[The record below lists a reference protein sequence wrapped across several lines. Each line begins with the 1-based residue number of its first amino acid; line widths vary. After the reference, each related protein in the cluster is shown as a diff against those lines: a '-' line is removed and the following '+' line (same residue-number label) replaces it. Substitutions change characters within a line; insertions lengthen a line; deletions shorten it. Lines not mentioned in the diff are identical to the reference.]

1 MVARIILS
9 LYLLDECILKLSGYE
24 MRWHNYVYIALVCL
38 THLDLGDD
46 GKRKGDD
53 RDPTMGVN
61 YHLQVVNVC
70 FSMKLGFMDHMVI

>member
-38 THLDLGDD
+38 THLDFGMVKEKVL
-46 GKRKGDD
+46 DD
-53 RDPTMGVN
+53 RDPTMSVN